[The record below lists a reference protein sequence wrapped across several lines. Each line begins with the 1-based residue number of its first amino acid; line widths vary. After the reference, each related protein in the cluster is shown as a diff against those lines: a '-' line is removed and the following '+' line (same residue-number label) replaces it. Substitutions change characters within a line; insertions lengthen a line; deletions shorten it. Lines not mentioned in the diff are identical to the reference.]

1 MMIVHEVIEVFYDAA
16 GDSFSFYVCIFLLIE
31 AARASCGIS
40 AHLLDKNRENGAHT
54 AYWLKA

>member
-1 MMIVHEVIEVFYDAA
+1 MIVHEVIEVFYDAA

-54 AYWLKA
+54 AY